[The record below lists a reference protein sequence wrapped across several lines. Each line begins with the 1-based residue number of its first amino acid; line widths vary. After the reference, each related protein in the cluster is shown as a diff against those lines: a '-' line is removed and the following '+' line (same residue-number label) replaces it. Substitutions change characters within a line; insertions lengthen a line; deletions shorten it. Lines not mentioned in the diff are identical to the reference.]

1 MVRDEPSILHLDL
14 DAFFAAVEQRDK
26 PSLRGRPVVVGG
38 LGPRGV
44 VSTASYEAR
53 VYGVHS
59 AMSMGEARRRCPQ
72 AAFLAPR
79 FAAYR
84 EASGIAMDLLR
95 LLSPRVEQL
104 SIDEA
109 YVDLAESG
117 RRPLDRDGVA
127 AVGAEVKRR
136 IHGATGLTASV
147 GAGTSK
153 LIAKIASDL
162 RKPDGL
168 VVVPPGDERDLLR
181 PMQVTR
187 IPGVGKAT
195 ADRLAGAGVRTI
207 AELERLS
214 SGELT
219 GLLGTAH
226 GGGLYRLA
234 RAEDDRIV
242 TPERESKSIS
252 VEDTFD
258 RDVTDPAF
266 LRSTSDRM
274 AAKVTERM
282 VHAGLAARTVTVK
295 VRLFDFS
302 THTRS
307 YTLPAATDEPSVV
320 ARIARQLLGEVDTSD
335 GVRLLGV
342 GVAGLVAYGA
352 QPELWLDETTV
363 ADATAEE
370 TATVPRLST
379 GADVEHAEHGHGWVV
394 QADAARVVV
403 RFETRATGP
412 GRTLTLRRD
421 DPALTVSSALPA

>member
-53 VYGVHS
+53 AYGVHS

-72 AAFLAPR
+72 ATYLVPR
-79 FAAYR
+79 FEAYR
-84 EASGIAMDLLR
+84 TASDIVMGVLGE
-95 LLSPRVEQL
+95 LSPRVEPL
-104 SIDEA
+104 SLDEA
-109 YVDLAESG
+109 FIDLADSVAVADSD
-117 RRPLDRDGVA
+117 RRPLDRAAVV
-127 AVGAEVKRR
+127 AVGAQLKER
-136 IHGATGLTASV
+136 IREATGLTASV

-181 PMQVTR
+181 PMPVTT
-187 IPGVGKAT
+187 IPGVGAAT
-195 ADRLAGAGVRTI
+195 AERLAGAGVRSI

-214 SGELT
+214 ERELT
-219 GLLGTAH
+219 GLLGGAH

-234 RAEDDRIV
+234 RAQDDRLV
-242 TPERESKSIS
+242 QAERESKSIS
-252 VEDTFD
+252 IEDTFD
-258 RDVTDPAF
+258 RDVADPSW
-266 LRSTSDRM
+266 LRATSDRM
-274 AAKVTERM
+274 AVRVTERLQRS
-282 VHAGLAARTVTVK
+282 GFAARTVTVK
-295 VRLFDFS
+295 VRLYDFA

-307 YTLPAATDEPSVV
+307 STLPAATDEPSVV
-320 ARIARQLLGEVDTSD
+320 ARVARRLLTEVDTSD

-342 GVAGLVAYGA
+342 GVAGLVTGS
-352 QPELWLDETTV
+352 QPELWLDDLVLPAGVEG
-363 ADATAEE
+363 DE
-370 TATVPRLST
+370 PRRLHV
-379 GADVEHAEHGHGWVV
+379 GHDVEHADHGRGWVV
-394 QADAARVVV
+394 KVDDERVVV

-412 GRTLTLRRD
+412 GPARTVPRD
-421 DPALTVSSALPA
+421 DPRLRIL

>member
-1 MVRDEPSILHLDL
+1 MRDEPSILHLDL

-44 VSTASYEAR
+44 VATASYEAR

-59 AMSMGEARRRCPQ
+59 AMSMGEARRRCPH
-72 AAFLAPR
+72 ATFLSPR

-84 EASGIAMDLLR
+84 EASGMAMDLLR
-95 LLSPRVEQL
+95 RLSPRIEQL

-109 YVDLAESG
+109 YVDLADSG
-117 RRPLDRDGVA
+117 RRPLDRA
-127 AVGAEVKRR
+127 AVVVIGTEVKRH
-136 IHGATGLTASV
+136 IHDGTGLTASV

-181 PMQVTR
+181 PMPVTR

-214 SGELT
+214 AGELT
-219 GLLGTAH
+219 GLLGSAH

-234 RAEDDRIV
+234 RAQDDRFV

-258 RDVTDPAF
+258 SDVTDPVF

-274 AAKVTERM
+274 AAKVTDRM
-282 VHAGLAARTVTVK
+282 VRAGLAARTVTVK

-307 YTLPAATDEPSVV
+307 STLPAATDEASVV
-320 ARIARQLLGEVDTSD
+320 ARIARQLLGDVDTSD

-352 QPELWLDETTV
+352 QPELWLDEAVV
-363 ADATAEE
+363 ADTATEESATA
-370 TATVPRLST
+370 PRLWP
-379 GADVEHAEHGHGWVV
+379 GADVEHAEHGRGWVV
-394 QADAARVVV
+394 RADAERVVV
-403 RFETRATGP
+403 RFETRTTGP
-412 GRTLTLRRD
+412 GRTQTLPRA
-421 DPALTVSSALPA
+421 DPALTVPPPRPG